1 MFSLYIHVPFCVRRC
16 LYCDFITYAG
26 QLEFLPAY
34 ANAAANEIQQLGLA
48 AGSERQAADTVYF
61 GGGTPSLL
69 ESRLAGG
76 LLEETARAFGLAPSA
91 EISLEANPGTL
102 DPKKLRELRAAGI
115 NRLSLGVQSFSD
127 SELALLGRIHSREQ
141 AEESIRW
148 AREAGFEQLNLDL
161 ISGLPRQMLE
171 EWQENLKTAVT
182 YKPEHLSVYSLIVEE
197 GTPLEKQIASG
208 RLPEPD
214 EDLAADMYELTQEF
228 LAQAGYT
235 QYEISNWALAEG
247 CESRHNK
254 AYWKTTPYLGIGAA
268 AHSFAGGFRTE
279 NVPGIQDYI
288 TRIQQGEANLEF
300 PFSPA
305 NLNRS
310 KIQPYTQMQESMLL
324 GLRLTREGVALSAF
338 QRRFGQDARELFS
351 AEIMR
356 LQEKRLVE
364 FVQFPDGPH
373 LRLTRRGV
381 LVGNQAF
388 MEFVD

>member
-1 MFSLYIHVPFCVRRC
+1 
-16 LYCDFITYAG
+16 
-26 QLEFLPAY
+26 
-34 ANAAANEIQQLGLA
+34 
-48 AGSERQAADTVYF
+48 
-61 GGGTPSLL
+61 
-69 ESRLAGG
+69 
-76 LLEETARAFGLAPSA
+76 
-91 EISLEANPGTL
+91 
-102 DPKKLRELRAAGI
+102 
-115 NRLSLGVQSFSD
+115 
-127 SELALLGRIHSREQ
+127 
-141 AEESIRW
+141 
-148 AREAGFEQLNLDL
+148 
-161 ISGLPRQMLE
+161 
-171 EWQENLKTAVT
+171 
-182 YKPEHLSVYSLIVEE
+182 
-197 GTPLEKQIASG
+197 
-208 RLPEPD
+208 
-214 EDLAADMYELTQEF
+214 
-228 LAQAGYT
+228 
-235 QYEISNWALAEG
+235 LAEG

-254 AYWKTTPYLGIGAA
+254 TYWKTTPYLGIGAA